1 MKRIFVSFADTR
13 YIKSL
18 ERIKSETELFGFD
31 ERYFLTEKDLPKDF
45 FKGFSPKIYRR
56 GFGYWTWKPYI
67 VNKMLEKLDEGD
79 ILVYSDAGTQ
89 WHISGKNRFEEYIN
103 MLSSN
108 KPLLTFQQPFLI
120 KDWTKGDVFQSICPS
135 TWLKYAM
142 ELQLWGGT
150 FFLKKNNLCIKLFKH
165 WEDIAGNHKYLMT
178 DVKSKSTNLC
188 GFREHRHDQSVFSLL
203 AKQIPHIEISWQEV
217 EPLNGEWNG
226 REGLPIWAKRDKSFS
241 LLDKIKK
248 RLRLLI
254 AYPVG
259 MYLKYMKGFCF
270 QSKISW

>member
-103 MLSSN
+103 MLSLDT
-108 KPLLTFQQPFLI
+108 PLLTFQQPFLT
-120 KDWTKGDVFQSICPS
+120 KDWTKGDVFQYICPD

-150 FFLKKNNLCIKLFKH
+150 FFLRKNKLSVNLLKRWL
-165 WEDIAGNHKYLMT
+165 DIADNHKSLMT
-178 DVKSKSTNLC
+178 DVKSKTPNPC

-203 AKQIPHIEISWQEV
+203 VKQIPHVEISWQEV
-217 EPLNGEWNG
+217 EPLDEIWNG
-226 REGLPIWAKRDKSFS
+226 RDAYPIWAKRDKSFS
-241 LLDKIKK
+241 LIGKIKR
-248 RLRLLI
+248 RLRLLPS
-254 AYPVG
+254 YPIG
-259 MYLKYMKGFCF
+259 LYLKYIKGFYF
-270 QSKISW
+270 QSKIAW

>member
-31 ERYFLTEKDLPKDF
+31 ERYFLTEKDLPKQF
-45 FKGFSPKIYRR
+45 FKGFSSKIYRR

-103 MLSSN
+103 MLSLN
-108 KPLLTFQQPFLI
+108 TPLLTFQQPFLT
-120 KDWTKGDVFQSICPS
+120 KDWTKGDVFQYICPD

-150 FFLKKNNLCIKLFKH
+150 FFLRKNKLSVNLLKRWL
-165 WEDIAGNHKYLMT
+165 DIADNHKSLMT
-178 DVKSKSTNLC
+178 DVKSKTPNPC

-203 AKQIPHIEISWQEV
+203 VKQIPHVEISWQEV
-217 EPLNGEWNG
+217 EPLDGIWKG
-226 REGLPIWAKRDKSFS
+226 RDGYPIWAKRDKSFS
-241 LLDKIKK
+241 LIGKIKR
-248 RLRLLI
+248 RLRLLPS
-254 AYPVG
+254 YPIG
-259 MYLKYMKGFCF
+259 LYLKYIKGFYF
-270 QSKISW
+270 QSKIAW

>member
-18 ERIKSETELFGFD
+18 ERIKSETEQFGFD

-45 FKGFSPKIYRR
+45 FKGFNPKIYRR

-103 MLSSN
+103 MLSLN
-108 KPLLTFQQPFLI
+108 TPLLTFQQPFLT
-120 KDWTKGDVFQSICPS
+120 KDWTKGDVFHYICS
-135 TWLKYAM
+135 DSWLKYAM
-142 ELQLWGGT
+142 ELQLWAGT
-150 FFLKKNNLCIKLFKH
+150 FLLRKNELCMNLFKH
-165 WEDIAGNHKYLMT
+165 WTDIAENHRYLMT
-178 DVKSKSTNLC
+178 DLKSDTPNLS
-188 GFREHRHDQSVFSLL
+188 GFIEHRHDQSVFSLL

-217 EPLNGEWNG
+217 EPLNGKWNG
-226 REGLPIWAKRDKSFS
+226 REELPIWAKRDKSFS
-241 LLDKIKK
+241 FIDKIKRK
-248 RLRLLI
+248 FRRLF
-254 AYPVG
+254 AFPVG
-259 MYLKYMKGFCF
+259 MYLKYIKGFYF
-270 QSKISW
+270 QSNISW

>member
-18 ERIKSETELFGFD
+18 ERIKSETEQFGFD

-45 FKGFSPKIYRR
+45 FKGFNPKIYRR

-103 MLSSN
+103 MLSLN
-108 KPLLTFQQPFLI
+108 TPLLTFQQPFLT
-120 KDWTKGDVFQSICPS
+120 KDWTKGDVFQYICPD

-142 ELQLWGGT
+142 KLQLWGGT
-150 FFLKKNNLCIKLFKH
+150 FFIRKNKLSVNLFKR
-165 WEDIAGNHKYLMT
+165 WLDIADNHKSLMT
-178 DVKSKSTNLC
+178 DVKSKTPNPC

-203 AKQIPHIEISWQEV
+203 VKQIPHVEISWQEV
-217 EPLNGEWNG
+217 ESLDGIWKG
-226 REGLPIWAKRDKSFS
+226 RDVYPIWAKRDKSFS
-241 LLDKIKK
+241 FIGKIKK
-248 RLRLLI
+248 RLRLLLS
-254 AYPVG
+254 YPIG
-259 MYLKYMKGFCF
+259 LYLKYIKGFYF
-270 QSKISW
+270 QSKIAW

>member
-18 ERIKSETELFGFD
+18 ERIKSETEQFGFD

-45 FKGFSPKIYRR
+45 FKGFNPQIYRR

-103 MLSSN
+103 MLSLN
-108 KPLLTFQQPFLI
+108 TPLLTFQQPFLT
-120 KDWTKGDVFQSICPS
+120 KDWTKGDVFHYICS
-135 TWLKYAM
+135 DSWLKYAM
-142 ELQLWGGT
+142 ELQLWAGT
-150 FFLKKNNLCIKLFKH
+150 FLLKKNELCINLFKH
-165 WEDIAGNHKYLMT
+165 WTDIAENHRYLMT
-178 DVKSKSTNLC
+178 DLKSDTPNLS
-188 GFREHRHDQSVFSLL
+188 GFIEHRHDQSVFSLL

-226 REGLPIWAKRDKSFS
+226 REEFPIWAKRDKSFS
-241 LLDKIKK
+241 FIDKIKRK
-248 RLRLLI
+248 FRRLF
-254 AYPVG
+254 AFPVG
-259 MYLKYMKGFCF
+259 MYLKYIKGFYF
-270 QSKISW
+270 QSNISW